1 MQAAIRRAT
10 LARQFSPVFMGSA
23 FKNKCVQPLLDAV
36 VDYLPAP
43 SERQN
48 MALDLD
54 NKEAPVALSSSSE
67 EPLVAL
73 AFKLED
79 TKFGQL
85 TYVRVYQGT
94 LRRGMAISNLRLGP
108 NSKVTKLSKLVRM
121 HSNEM
126 EEVEALGVGEIG
138 AIFGMDCASGD
149 TFTDGKVR
157 WGLTSMV
164 VIGGGE

>member
-1 MQAAIRRAT
+1 
-10 LARQFSPVFMGSA
+10 MGSA
-23 FKNKCVQPLLDAV
+23 FKNKAVQPVLDGV

-43 SERQN
+43 HERQN
-48 MALDLD
+48 HALDLD
-54 NKEAPVALSSSSE
+54 QKEKPVDLVPSSE
-67 EPLVAL
+67 EPLVSL

-94 LRRGMAISNLRLGP
+94 LRRGMSITNVRHGP
-108 NSKVTKLSKLVRM
+108 QGKPMKLAKLVRM
-121 HSNEM
+121 HANEM

-149 TFTDGKVR
+149 TFTDGKLR
-157 WGLTSMV
+157 WGLSSMV
-164 VIGGGE
+164 